1 MWISRGVGVICMLAI
16 ARRTYQAIAI
26 FKVATC
32 GTIIMNSLPVLGK
45 YVLMG
50 RSQLL
55 ALLCPYPLATNPTEY
70 SECEKTVA
78 VSRGQSRPWHGETRH

>member
-1 MWISRGVGVICMLAI
+1 MLAI

-45 YVLMG
+45 YVLLDGASFWLYMSLPSG
-50 RSQLL
+50 YK
-55 ALLCPYPLATNPTEY
+55 PN
-70 SECEKTVA
+70 
-78 VSRGQSRPWHGETRH
+78 